1 MKVLHINCNY
11 VGTKLHRTM
20 IKHLDKT
27 GIDNFVFAP
36 VYSITKENE
45 ENKRTVISKC
55 FKKYDRIFFD
65 YKSKKIRKALLMN
78 YDVNTFDLI
87 HAYTL
92 FTDGN
97 IAYELKK
104 KYPKIKYVVAI
115 RNTDVNTFFKYMLH
129 LRKRGIKIM
138 KEASAIF
145 FLSDPYKKEVFNKY
159 VPQNIKEELE
169 KKTYII
175 PNGIDDFWISNCYKT
190 KDMKSNSKN
199 VNIIYAGRI
208 DKNKNIKTTQ
218 ETLKMLRDNGYNT
231 QFSIVGKIENQKIFK
246 KIMNYENTKYYGEKN
261 KEELMKLYRKNDIFV
276 MPSFSETFGLV
287 YAEAMSQGLPVI
299 YTRGQGFDGQFKDG
313 IVGYSVDPKSKNE
326 IAEKIKIILGK
337 YREISENCIIK
348 YNKYNWDKICNKY
361 YQIYQD
367 ISYEGRKK
375 NSE

>member
-11 VGTKLHRTM
+11 VGTKLHRIM

-36 VYSITKENE
+36 VYSMPKGNE

-78 YDVNTFDLI
+78 YDISTFDLI

-97 IAYELKK
+97 VAYELKK
-104 KYPKIKYVVAI
+104 KYPQIKYVVAI

-145 FLSDPYKKEVFNKY
+145 FLSEPYKRIVFNKY
-159 VPQNIKEELE
+159 VPKNIKEELE

-190 KDMKSNSKN
+190 KDIKSNSKN
-199 VNIIYAGRI
+199 VNIIYAGRV

-218 ETLKMLRDNGYNT
+218 EALKMLQDNGYNT

-246 KIMNYENTKYYGEKN
+246 KIINYQNTKYYGEKN

-299 YTRGQGFDGQFKDG
+299 YTRGQGFDGQFGDG

-326 IAEKIKIILGK
+326 IADKIKIILRK
-337 YREISENCIIK
+337 YREISGNCIK
-348 YNKYNWDKICNKY
+348 KVNKFEWDKIVNKY
-361 YQIYQD
+361 KKI
-367 ISYEGRKK
+367 YEGCIYENR
-375 NSE
+375 

>member
-11 VGTKLHRTM
+11 VGTKLHRIM
-20 IKHLDKT
+20 IKHLEKI

-36 VYSITKENE
+36 VYNLPEENE
-45 ENKRTVISKC
+45 ENRKVVISKC

-78 YDVNTFDLI
+78 YDVNTFDVI

-361 YQIYQD
+361 YHIYQD

>member
-11 VGTKLHRTM
+11 VETKLHRIM
-20 IKHLDKT
+20 IKHLEKI

-36 VYSITKENE
+36 VYNLPEENE
-45 ENKRTVISKC
+45 ENRKVVISKC

-65 YKSKKIRKALLMN
+65 YKSKKIRKALLRN
-78 YDVNTFDLI
+78 YDIGKFDLI

-97 IAYELKK
+97 VVYKLKK
-104 KYPKIKYVVAI
+104 KYPKMKYVVAI
-115 RNTDVNTFFKYMLH
+115 RNTDVNTFFKYMIH

-145 FLSDPYKKEVFNKY
+145 FLSKSYKRVVFNKY
-159 VPQNIKEELE
+159 VPKNIKEELE

-208 DKNKNIKTTQ
+208 DKNKNIETTQ

-246 KIMNYENTKYYGEKN
+246 KIINYQNTKYYGEKN

-299 YTRGQGFDGQFKDG
+299 YTRGQGFDGQFGDG

-326 IAEKIKIILGK
+326 IADKIKIILRK
-337 YREISENCIIK
+337 YREISGNCIK
-348 YNKYNWDKICNKY
+348 KVNKFEWDKIVNKY
-361 YQIYQD
+361 KKI
-367 ISYEGRKK
+367 YEGCIYE
-375 NSE
+375 NG